1 MAVPAAAVVALQP
14 STSRLCPDVDDDA
27 FDALLEA
34 DLESLSLAAGGG
46 GLVSSAASEDNS
58 DFLSDPRPPENTLLA
73 HRVKYSYL
81 SKITDNFSHDRFVG
95 KGGFATV
102 YEGITLRSKAKI
114 AVKRLKSSSDSK
126 QGGY

>member
-1 MAVPAAAVVALQP
+1 MAVPAATVVAPQP

-34 DLESLSLAAGGG
+34 DLESLCLAAAGGG
-46 GLVSSAASEDNS
+46 LFFSAASEDNS

>member
-1 MAVPAAAVVALQP
+1 MAVPAATVVAPQP

-27 FDALLEA
+27 YDALLEA
-34 DLESLSLAAGGG
+34 DLESLGLAGGSR
-46 GLVSSAASEDNS
+46 VMDSEDNS

-114 AVKRLKSSSDSK
+114 AVKRLKSSSDSR
-126 QGGY
+126 QGGYIKM

>member
-1 MAVPAAAVVALQP
+1 MAVPAAAAAIVAPPQP
-14 STSRLCPDVDDDA
+14 STSRLCPDVEDEA

-34 DLESLSLAAGGG
+34 DLESLSLAVGG
-46 GLVSSAASEDNS
+46 GLVSEDNS

-102 YEGITLRSKAKI
+102 YEGVTLRSKAKI

>member
-1 MAVPAAAVVALQP
+1 MAVPAAAVVAPQP
-14 STSRLCPDVDDDA
+14 SMSRLCPDVDDDA

-46 GLVSSAASEDNS
+46 LASSASEDNS

-81 SKITDNFSHDRFVG
+81 SKITDCFSHDRFVG

-114 AVKRLKSSSDSK
+114 AVKRLKSSSDR
-126 QGGY
+126 QGG